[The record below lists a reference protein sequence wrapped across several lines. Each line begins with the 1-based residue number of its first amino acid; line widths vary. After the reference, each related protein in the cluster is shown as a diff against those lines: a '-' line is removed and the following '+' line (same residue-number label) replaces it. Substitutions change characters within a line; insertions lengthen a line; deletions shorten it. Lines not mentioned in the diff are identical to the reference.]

1 MAAIFR
7 SASIFPVRD
16 FSRVDDA
23 PLFADRGGPRR
34 PVPESRWPLYVLWVL
49 SLVAFSVA
57 LFNRVAVSA
66 IACTVLTVAAFVL
79 LLLYRMAVVRATRT
93 VAGSGTVLGIR
104 RIERITVLAVAL
116 GSIANGVVLGLWFG
130 ALEVWFR

>member
-1 MAAIFR
+1 
-7 SASIFPVRD
+7 
-16 FSRVDDA
+16 
-23 PLFADRGGPRR
+23 
-34 PVPESRWPLYVLWVL
+34 
-49 SLVAFSVA
+49 
-57 LFNRVAVSA
+57 
-66 IACTVLTVAAFVL
+66 
-79 LLLYRMAVVRATRT
+79 MAVVRATRT

>member
-1 MAAIFR
+1 M
-7 SASIFPVRD
+7 
-16 FSRVDDA
+16 
-23 PLFADRGGPRR
+23 
-34 PVPESRWPLYVLWVL
+34 PESRWPLYVLWVL